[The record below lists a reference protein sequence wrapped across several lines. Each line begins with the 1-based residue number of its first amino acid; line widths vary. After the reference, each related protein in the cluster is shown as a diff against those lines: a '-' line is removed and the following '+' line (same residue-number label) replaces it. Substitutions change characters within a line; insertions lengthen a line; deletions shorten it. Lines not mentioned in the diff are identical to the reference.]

1 MEKPNTL
8 RQHLDDVQSM
18 IRQGHNN
25 DSIEKK
31 LKQKGIEESLIV
43 EILTEVKRI
52 RNRKRTKT
60 GSLLSL
66 LGVVL
71 LGIGFIS
78 CIVIHLNGGDVG
90 FSLYGI
96 TAAGAVIL
104 IAGLVFIFS

>member
-1 MEKPNTL
+1 MEKSNTL
-8 RQHLDDVQSM
+8 PQQLEDVQ
-18 IRQGHNN
+18 ILIQQGHSNA
-25 DSIEKK
+25 SIEKT
-31 LKQKGIEESLIV
+31 LKQKGIEDAMID
-43 EILTEVKRI
+43 EILAEVKRI

-60 GSLLSL
+60 GSILSL
-66 LGVVL
+66 MGVVL

-90 FSLYGI
+90 FSLYGL